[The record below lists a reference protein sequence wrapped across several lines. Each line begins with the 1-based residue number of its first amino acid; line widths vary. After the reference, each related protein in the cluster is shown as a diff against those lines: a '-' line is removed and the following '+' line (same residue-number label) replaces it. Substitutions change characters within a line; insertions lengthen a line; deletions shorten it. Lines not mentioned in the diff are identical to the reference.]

1 MILFAG
7 VAILVGA
14 PLLRWIL
21 VPRAG

>member
-21 VPRAG
+21 VSRAG